1 MEPAPT
7 PETSRPFNIG
17 DWRVDP
23 QLDEIS
29 RGDLVIKLE
38 PRMVRLLARLAE
50 NPGEVVSTQQLLES
64 VWPDVVVGPASVY
77 QAISH
82 LRKLLGD
89 TGATPTCIATVT
101 KKGYRLIAPV
111 KAIEPPG
118 GPAATPPPLSAAP
131 PAATSQRKWM
141 WSAAIVVPALA
152 LALAW
157 LLMPPAEA
165 PQPKAPP
172 PDIAASDTNSHTVA
186 ILPFAAASAG
196 ESNVATADSFFML
209 LRDRLADS
217 PDMRVINYFSAIRA
231 SGMGLAD
238 AATGEQLHARYLVRG
253 EAASTPDSA
262 HVKIRVFDVLSA
274 REIWSKTRDV
284 PLDEMAET
292 AESLAQQL
300 AQLLRMTLPARE
312 IPRVDPYAYPLYAKG
327 QVLLGTVNFAD
338 NQAAQELFRRS
349 IAMDPD
355 FAHGHLGLGQALTQL
370 ERMKDPNSRNPPP
383 EARQAV
389 ARALELDPKLG
400 AGWSERALM
409 ETDAARA
416 EQLHLR
422 GLSLSPNEVFG
433 YWAYADF
440 LKNQK
445 RGEEAIRMLDRARA
459 IDPMLAALNDLKKY
473 LVITQDQDI
482 AEYEH
487 LLRETIA
494 IAPDHPSAMVEFGA
508 VRFYQ
513 HGELAQGL
521 LLAERAARAPAQS
534 GAPGFLLARMY
545 LELGMLDAARD
556 ANRSAT
562 QPFINDLLIDMFV
575 DDLDAA
581 MAVVR
586 NHLGEFE
593 LFNAD
598 LPSSAHVVRD
608 YALAKGTLP
617 EAVKMLDQQYEKV
630 RQLPLM
636 QRLTVG
642 IVLAHTLELS
652 GQKDRSIKLARDI
665 LAAIDAEVA
674 RQGPQWWGF
683 YRAMALLVLGDDDAA
698 LVALESLDKTGYVGW
713 WYPAGRDPLFARIRD
728 NPRFRAIVDRSNR
741 HRDQQLVL
749 INELIR
755 KGEIPHRPTP

>member
-23 QLDEIS
+23 KLDEIS
-29 RGDLVIKLE
+29 RGDLVLKLE

-111 KAIEPPG
+111 RAVEPPAQPVPALPP
-118 GPAATPPPLSAAP
+118 PAAVSAPTAVSPLKWILGAAIALPLLALTWWLIPPREEPQPTTPPP
-131 PAATSQRKWM
+131 
-141 WSAAIVVPALA
+141 
-152 LALAW
+152 
-157 LLMPPAEA
+157 E
-165 PQPKAPP
+165 
-172 PDIAASDTNSHTVA
+172 IAASDTNSHTIAV
-186 ILPFAAASAG
+186 LPFTAANAG
-196 ESNVATADSFFML
+196 ESNAAAADSFFLL

-217 PDMRVINYFSAIRA
+217 ADTRVINYYSAIKA
-231 SGMGLAD
+231 SRMGVAD
-238 AATGEQLHARYLVRG
+238 AAIGEQLRARYLVRG
-253 EAASTPDSA
+253 ETASMPDSV
-262 HVKIRVFDVLSA
+262 HVKVSVFDVLTA
-274 REIWSKTRDV
+274 REIWSKTRDA
-284 PLDEMAET
+284 PLTDMAET

-300 AQLLRMTLPARE
+300 AQLLRMTLPRRE
-312 IPRVDPYAYPLYAKG
+312 IRQLDPYAYPLYAKG
-327 QVLLGTVNFAD
+327 LVLLGTVTYAD
-338 NQAAQELFRRS
+338 NQAAQDLFRRS

-355 FAHGHLGLGQALTQL
+355 FARGHLGLGQALTQFDRL
-370 ERMKDPNSRNPPP
+370 KDYTSHDPPP
-383 EARQAV
+383 EARQAI
-389 ARALELDPKLG
+389 ARALDLDPRLG

-409 ETDAARA
+409 ETDPVRA
-416 EQLHLR
+416 EQLYLR
-422 GLSLSPNEVFG
+422 GLALSPNEVFG

-440 LKNQK
+440 LKNQR
-445 RGEEAIRMLDRARA
+445 RGDEAIRMLDRARA
-459 IDPMLAALNDLKKY
+459 LDPMLAALNDLKKY

-482 AEYEH
+482 GEYEH

-494 IAPDHPSAMVEFGA
+494 IAPDHPSAMVELGA

-545 LELGMLDAARD
+545 LELGMADAARD
-556 ANRSAT
+556 ANLSAT

-575 DDLDAA
+575 NDLDAA

-586 NHLGEFE
+586 AHIGEFE

-608 YALAKGTLP
+608 YALARGTLP
-617 EAVKMLDQQYEKV
+617 DAVKILDQQYEKI
-630 RQLPLM
+630 RQQPLM
-636 QRLTVG
+636 QTVTMG
-642 IVLAHTLELS
+642 LVLAHTLKLS
-652 GQKDRSIKLARDI
+652 GQKERGIKLARDI

-674 RQGPQWWGF
+674 RQGPQWWAF
-683 YRAMALLVLGDDDAA
+683 YRATALLVLGDDDGA
-698 LVALESLDKTGYVGW
+698 LAALESLEKVGGYSGW
-713 WYPAGRDPLFARIRD
+713 WYPAERDSLFASIR
-728 NPRFRAIVDRSNR
+728 NHPRFRAIVNRSNS
-741 HRDQQLVL
+741 HRDQQVVL
-749 INELIR
+749 INELIK
-755 KGEIPHRPTP
+755 KGEIPKRPAN